1 MGLRSEGEER
11 KVKQYIKLIMFIKL
25 ATKKRGEK
33 NIKDYLRNKMKKR
46 LLHLEWIS
54 NEVLLYSPGNYIQS
68 LGTDHDGR

>member
-46 LLHLEWIS
+46 LLPLRMDK
-54 NEVLLYSPGNYIQS
+54 Q
-68 LGTDHDGR
+68 